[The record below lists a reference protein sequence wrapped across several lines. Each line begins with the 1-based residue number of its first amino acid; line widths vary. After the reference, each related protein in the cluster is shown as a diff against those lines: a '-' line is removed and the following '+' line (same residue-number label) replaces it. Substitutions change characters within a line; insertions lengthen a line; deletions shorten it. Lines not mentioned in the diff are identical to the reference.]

1 MPAYLIANIDVHDPA
16 TFETYRQQVPPV
28 IAAFGGRYLAR
39 GGEVLAVEGDP
50 GLKRV
55 VILEFPSLEA
65 ARRFWDSPE
74 YEPVKRLREQSATSH
89 VALVDG
95 VPPVTQR
102 P

>member
-1 MPAYLIANIDVHDPA
+1 MPAYLIANIDVHDRA
-16 TFETYRQQVPPV
+16 TFETYRAQIPAV
-28 IAAFGGRYLAR
+28 IASFGGRYLVR
-39 GGEVLAVEGDP
+39 GGEVLPVEGDP

-55 VILEFPSLEA
+55 VVLEFPSLEA

-95 VPPVTQR
+95 MPPST
-102 P
+102 

>member
-1 MPAYLIANIDVHDPA
+1 MPAYLIANIDVHDRA
-16 TFETYRQQVPPV
+16 TFEAYRAQVPAV
-28 IAAFGGRYLAR
+28 IASFGGRYRVR
-39 GGEVLAVEGDP
+39 GGEVLPVEGDP

-55 VILEFPSLEA
+55 VILEFPSLVA

-95 VPPVTQR
+95 MPPST
-102 P
+102 

>member
-28 IAAFGGRYLAR
+28 IASFGGRYLVR
-39 GGEVLAVEGDP
+39 GGEVLPVEGDP

-55 VILEFPSLEA
+55 VVLEFPSLED
-65 ARRFWDSPE
+65 ARRFWHSPE
-74 YEPVKRLREQSATSH
+74 YEPVKRLRERSATCQ

-95 VPPVTQR
+95 VPSST
-102 P
+102 